1 MLISRIASIIIGIIG
16 IIGMTIELSKL
27 IEKKIN
33 GITDFGVGITLL
45 VIWGSTYYYFNHPIC
60 NFLILFLLLL
70 GCYGCLIG
78 IDKILESIKTATIP
92 WTFKQIG
99 IMIANCAVFLLT
111 VLQIIQIITS
121 KD

>member
-1 MLISRIASIIIGIIG
+1 MKTEEKWNGLALAGACIIILIFLSFNLDYLGNVLISRIASIIIGIIG

-45 VIWGSTYYYFNHPIC
+45 VIWWSIYYYFNHPIC

-78 IDKILESIKTATIP
+78 IAKILYKSR
-92 WTFKQIG
+92 
-99 IMIANCAVFLLT
+99 
-111 VLQIIQIITS
+111 
-121 KD
+121 